1 VAADDFGDCNVLGDD
16 RDAATLLMSS
26 ITSVGTY
33 NGIDNS
39 ATANNSIDGGSPRLG
54 QALLAPTKRGTWP
67 PRPMECPCS
76 DMALS

>member
-39 ATANNSIDGGSPRLG
+39 ATANNSIDGGSTEAWAG
-54 QALLAPTKRGTWP
+54 ATG
-67 PRPMECPCS
+67 S
-76 DMALS
+76 DQEGYVATATDGVSL